1 MPPLLRALVFGA
13 TLAIAVGPIA
23 VLIVQCGLTRGFGS
37 AARCG
42 LGAGLADLTYAL
54 IAFTVGPAIS
64 GLLAAHRRQVE
75 IVASL
80 VLVGF
85 GLWMIRSAL
94 RARKTAG
101 EGEAQP
107 GEQPVET
114 RREIATTFLL
124 TIVNP
129 LTVLAFVSFSAQLG
143 LDPSWRQ
150 AIGLSLALFLGSLTI
165 QLALA
170 LAGSRLRRY
179 VTDPRWV
186 LGLNVASGL
195 GIVLFGVSGLV

>member
-1 MPPLLRALVFGA
+1 
-13 TLAIAVGPIA
+13 
-23 VLIVQCGLTRGFGS
+23 LTRGFAS

-42 LGAGLADLTYAL
+42 LGAGLADFTYAL

-80 VLVGF
+80 VLVSF

-94 RARKTAG
+94 RARTTAG
-101 EGEAQP
+101 EGKAK
-107 GEQPVET
+107 PVET

-143 LDPSWRQ
+143 LDPS
-150 AIGLSLALFLGSLTI
+150 
-165 QLALA
+165 
-170 LAGSRLRRY
+170 
-179 VTDPRWV
+179 
-186 LGLNVASGL
+186 
-195 GIVLFGVSGLV
+195 

>member
-13 TLAIAVGPIA
+13 TLAVAVGPIA
-23 VLIVQCGLTRGFGS
+23 VLIVQCGLTRGFAS

-64 GLLAAHRRQVE
+64 GLLAEHRREVE

-85 GLWMIRSAL
+85 GLWMIWSAL
-94 RARKTAG
+94 RARKAAG
-101 EGEAQP
+101 ERETK
-107 GEQPVET
+107 PVGSH
-114 RREIATTFLL
+114 REIATTFLL

-150 AIGLSLALFLGSLTI
+150 AISLSLALFLGSLTI

-195 GIVLFGVSGLV
+195 GIVLFGVTGLV

>member
-1 MPPLLRALVFGA
+1 MSPLLRALVFGA
-13 TLAIAVGPIA
+13 TLAVAVGPIA

-64 GLLAAHRRQVE
+64 GLLAAHRRELE

-85 GLWMIRSAL
+85 GLWMIWNAL

-101 EGEAQP
+101 EGEVK
-107 GEQPVET
+107 PVET

-150 AIGLSLALFLGSLTI
+150 AIGLSLALFLGSLSI

-170 LAGSRLRRY
+170 LAGSHLSRV

>member
-1 MPPLLRALVFGA
+1 MPPLLRALIFGA
-13 TLAIAVGPIA
+13 TLAVAVGPIA

-42 LGAGLADLTYAL
+42 LGAGLADFTYAL

-64 GLLAAHRRQVE
+64 GLLVAHRREVE
-75 IVASL
+75 VVASL

-85 GLWMIRSAL
+85 GFWMIWSAL
-94 RARKTAG
+94 RARKAVG
-101 EGEAQP
+101 EGEMK
-107 GEQPVET
+107 PVAN
-114 RREIATTFLL
+114 RREIATTFVL

-165 QLALA
+165 QLGLA

-186 LGLNVASGL
+186 AGLNVASGV
-195 GIVLFGVSGLV
+195 GIVLFGAAGLI